1 MTALQVG
8 LLIIQALSTL
18 GETAAR
24 YQALYANM
32 QAEGRD
38 DFTDAEL
45 EELRGLRQ
53 AAVDRLN
60 EL

>member
-1 MTALQVG
+1 MTALQIG

-24 YQALYANM
+24 YQSLYAKM

-38 DFTDAEL
+38 DFTDFEL